1 MAFYLLLFFFLKNNR
16 SWRICGISVRS
27 AVTMGLNLRSESNS
41 IGHISKET
49 RYRVWWSLYTLD
61 TSLCAMTGR
70 PPSSNVDYVT
80 TPLPASFKEEQ
91 FRDDIVAQLIK
102 DHEARQLF
110 IGLLSSQGWGQSSA
124 EGSVNPELLG
134 SLMQSRN
141 KQCEQIAM
149 SAMENLTPNISLYFL
164 YFSELGLIM
173 REAVDTLYAP
183 GAARKSW
190 REIESAISSLNS
202 RADAWF
208 SKLPDAFRFTGEN
221 GNHHFERQI
230 LSLAFRYYSTKIII
244 TQPCLRQV
252 ALQGRG
258 NPSLANFCESMT
270 DQCVDIA
277 IDMLSLF
284 PELPDSDWLYHK
296 SPWWCT
302 LHYLMQSTTVL
313 LTELFIRARP
323 GTPQYQKV
331 QENIDKANIWLC
343 EMSAKDPCSQRAWLV
358 CNDFFNRYA
367 PELGLQP
374 PAAGRIN

>member
-1 MAFYLLLFFFLKNNR
+1 
-16 SWRICGISVRS
+16 
-27 AVTMGLNLRSESNS
+27 MGLNLRSESSS

-70 PPSSNVDYVT
+70 PPSSNVDFVT
-80 TPLPASFKEEQ
+80 TPLPAPFKEEQ
-91 FRDDIVAQLIK
+91 FRDDTVAQLIK
-102 DHEARQLF
+102 DHEARHIF
-110 IGLLSSQGWGQSSA
+110 IGLLSLQGWGQSNT
-124 EGSVNPELLG
+124 EGTVNPEQLG
-134 SLMQSRN
+134 NLMQTRN
-141 KQCEQIAM
+141 KQCEQLAF
-149 SAMENLTPNISLYFL
+149 SAMETLTPNTSLYFL
-164 YFSELGLIM
+164 YFAELGLTM

-190 REIESAISSLNS
+190 REVETAISSLNS

-208 SKLPDAFRFTGEN
+208 SKLPEVFRFTDAK
-221 GNHHFERQI
+221 GNRQFERQI
-230 LSLAFRYYSTKIII
+230 SSLAFRYYSTKIII

-258 NPSLANFCESMT
+258 NPSLGNFCESMT
-270 DQCVDIA
+270 DQCVEIA
-277 IDMLSLF
+277 IDLLSLF
-284 PELPDSDWLYHK
+284 PERPDSVWLYHI

-323 GTPQYQKV
+323 GTPQYRKV

-343 EMSAKDPCSQRAWLV
+343 EMSAKDPCSERAWVV
-358 CNDFFNRYA
+358 CNDIFNRYA
-367 PELGLQP
+367 PELCLQP
-374 PAAGRIN
+374 PAAGTEN